1 MPEHVSFLQQI
12 GLAILAVATVAWV
25 VGLIRLVRVVAFPP
39 PRQPTRSLPLGALP
53 GQSRAPALESVPL
66 TADEQ
71 DAFAGLVRQFS
82 RR

>member
-1 MPEHVSFLQQI
+1 MPEHVSILQQI

-25 VGLIRLVRVVAFPP
+25 VGLIRLVRVVAYAP
-39 PRQPTRSLPLGALP
+39 PRPMGALPLGALP
-53 GQSRAPALESVPL
+53 GQSRAPAVESVPL

-71 DAFAGLVRQFS
+71 DAFAGLVRQFG

>member
-1 MPEHVSFLQQI
+1 MPEHVSILQQT

-25 VGLIRLVRVVAFPP
+25 VGLIRLVRVVTAGP
-39 PRQPTRSLPLGALP
+39 PRSLPSLPLGALP
-53 GQSRAPALESVPL
+53 GQAQAPAVESVPL

-82 RR
+82 RS

>member
-1 MPEHVSFLQQI
+1 MPEHVSILQQI

-25 VGLIRLVRVVAFPP
+25 VGLIRLVRVVTLAPP
-39 PRQPTRSLPLGALP
+39 EPLAALPMGALP
-53 GQSRAPALESVPL
+53 GQSSAPAVESVPL

>member
-1 MPEHVSFLQQI
+1 MPEHVSILQQI

-25 VGLIRLVRVVAFPP
+25 VGLVRLVRVVAFGPP
-39 PRQPTRSLPLGALP
+39 QRAMLPLGALP
-53 GQSRAPALESVPL
+53 GQSQAPAVESVPL

-82 RR
+82 RG

>member
-1 MPEHVSFLQQI
+1 MPEHVSILQQI

-25 VGLIRLVRVVAFPP
+25 VGLIRLVRIVGFRPSEPMA
-39 PRQPTRSLPLGALP
+39 LPMGALP
-53 GQSRAPALESVPL
+53 GQAQPPAVESVAL